1 MRYLLGATEHPDS
14 QVRVFGTYDGEREF
28 IDGAPVGRSD
38 GFPELSELAFVGEAD
53 GTAVRSAVGGGVTEG
68 VGAPVGL
75 LAQPTLAHK
84 RRMRMQFGQERS
96 SGKNARITKTTDAA
110 DAREASQARRCASR
124 LLSTQGRDTHAAN

>member
-1 MRYLLGATEHPDS
+1 M
-14 QVRVFGTYDGEREF
+14 RVFGAYDGEREF

-53 GTAVRSAVGGGVTEG
+53 GTAVRSAVGGVAGS

-84 RRMRMQFGQERS
+84 RRMRMQFGQE
-96 SGKNARITKTTDAA
+96 
-110 DAREASQARRCASR
+110 
-124 LLSTQGRDTHAAN
+124 TQG